1 MKLRSSAAKV
11 PAARRQAAFTLGEIT
26 VTMGLFIFVI
36 GGVISSHMFCLRLFQ
51 IIKPKLTA
59 SDEARVTVAKLTEEI
74 RTANRIRVGSGS
86 LTTFTE
92 VGPNAPQIGSA
103 IQIYPS
109 TNTNS
114 FVRYYWDVS
123 DCKLKRA
130 TNGASVAYVIANS
143 VSNQLV
149 FTSED
154 FAGNVLT
161 NNLNNRVIG
170 LNLQFYQIQ
179 YPAVTVG
186 PGGPF
191 DFYQL
196 RTKITRRTLL

>member
-1 MKLRSSAAKV
+1 MKPRSSVKV
-11 PAARRQAAFTLGEIT
+11 SAARRQAAFTLIEIT
-26 VTMGLFIFVI
+26 VTMGLFIFVVA
-36 GGVISSHMFCLRLFQ
+36 GVISSHMFCLRLFQ

-59 SDEARVTVAKLTEEI
+59 SDEARATVAKLTEEI
-74 RTANRIRVGSGS
+74 RTANRIRIGSGTLS
-86 LTTFTE
+86 TFAE
-92 VGPNAPQIGSA
+92 VSANTPQIGSA

-109 TNTNS
+109 TNTNT
-114 FVRYYWDVS
+114 FVRYFWDAS
-123 DCKLKRA
+123 DNKLKRS
-130 TNGASVAYVIANS
+130 TNGASSAWVVANS

-161 NNLNNRVIG
+161 NNINNRVIG
-170 LNLQFYQIQ
+170 LNLQFYQIL
-179 YPAVTVG
+179 YPTVTIG
-186 PGGPF
+186 PGGMY

>member
-1 MKLRSSAAKV
+1 MKPTVKV
-11 PAARRQAAFTLGEIT
+11 SAARRQAAFTLGEIA

-36 GGVISSHMFCLRLFQ
+36 AGVLSSHMFCLRLYQ
-51 IIKPKLTA
+51 VIKPKLTA
-59 SDEARVTVAKLTEEI
+59 SDEARATVAKLTEEI
-74 RTANRIRVGSGS
+74 RTANRIRIGSGTLS
-86 LTTFTE
+86 TFSE
-92 VGPNAPQIGSA
+92 VSANTPQIGSA

-109 TNTNS
+109 TNTNA
-114 FVRYYWDVS
+114 FVRYFWDGG

-130 TNGASVAYVIANS
+130 TNGATTAWVVANS
-143 VSNQLV
+143 VSNQMV
-149 FTSED
+149 FTAED

-161 NNLNNRVIG
+161 NNSNNRVIG

-179 YPAVTVG
+179 YPAVTIG
-186 PGGPF
+186 PGGMY

>member
-1 MKLRSSAAKV
+1 
-11 PAARRQAAFTLGEIT
+11 

-36 GGVISSHMFCLRLFQ
+36 AGVISSHMFCLRLFQ
-51 IIKPKLTA
+51 VIKPKLTA
-59 SDEARVTVAKLTEEI
+59 SDEARATVAKLTEEI
-74 RTANRIRVGSGS
+74 RTANNIRIGSGTLS
-86 LTTFTE
+86 SFAE
-92 VGPNAPQIGSA
+92 VSANAPQIGSA

-109 TNTNS
+109 TNTNT
-114 FVRYYWDVS
+114 FVRYYWDAS
-123 DCKLKRA
+123 DSKLKRS
-130 TNGASVAYVIANS
+130 TNGASSAWVVANS

-149 FTSED
+149 FTCED

-161 NNLNNRVIG
+161 NNSNNRVIG

-186 PGGPF
+186 PGGTY